1 MPQVEAACCGVPV
14 AAVDYSAMEDVVRHT
29 KGYPIKVEKMFRE
42 LNTNAERAYPD
53 NSHLAEILQK
63 HFSESEEYR
72 INKSQDARQGAMSRY
87 DWDATAEIWEN
98 YIDSYQPI
106 ANQGKWDSAIQ
117 QCDLPDAAP
126 QGMSYEQFVKWCF
139 SDLIQSPERMN
150 SYDAQKYLAS
160 LDFGCF
166 LDGSYGPQLEPFN
179 VDKMFSI
186 FRSRAEEKNVLERLR
201 VGALDLTPMTFLK
214 KGNYND

>member
-1 MPQVEAACCGVPV
+1 
-14 AAVDYSAMEDVVRHT
+14 
-29 KGYPIKVEKMFRE
+29 MFRE

-53 NSHLAEILQK
+53 NNHLAEILQE
-63 HFSESEEYR
+63 HFSHKDDYR
-72 INKSQDARQGAMSRY
+72 KEMSSQAREGAMKRY
-87 DWDATAEIWEN
+87 DWDDTAKVWED
-98 YIDSYQPI
+98 YIDSYQPVG
-106 ANQGKWDSAIQ
+106 NQGKWDSPIQ
-117 QCDLPDAAP
+117 QVNLPDNVP

-139 SDLIQSPERMN
+139 AELLQSPERIN

-186 FRSRAEEKNVLERLR
+186 FKSRAEEKNVLEKLR
-201 VGALDLTPMTFLK
+201 VGALELTPMTFLK
-214 KGNYND
+214 KGSCSD